1 MAYMAVVAP
10 LMLLL
15 RCTSAISLVSSL
27 LDDAQFEL
35 EPARRGRAGEL
46 QGAPTWRQLGNFTL
60 PAALQVKDLLPA
72 LDGCS
77 GFDCVLRYCAFD
89 DGAFSWGVKG
99 TRQGITRGVGW
110 TSYELNLSSQAWMP
124 KSTGTAWYHSL
135 SIVVPQGLSAGTR
148 QTGWATL
155 VIGGAGHGS
164 EEAKELAA
172 RTGAVAVVLGD
183 VPNEGLSFRK
193 EERYDL
199 GEGTLQAWSWTQYA
213 RHANHPEWPVEMPNV
228 KAVVR
233 AMDAVAEFTR
243 QAGALAAVPPVERFV
258 VSGESKRGL
267 ATYIAGA
274 VDPRVSAII
283 PLVMPLDFNTSEREA
298 VQNLGGVMPAKLD
311 YLREGVYDIP
321 DEANERLWAIIDP
334 LTYVDRLT
342 MPKLAMFVGNDAFF
356 PPDVSRSWWPLLP
369 EPKAFHCYGNAP
381 HGGYSSSNDFVEE
394 ADAFINAQIL
404 GTELPRVSWAISN
417 VTGAIS
423 VRQLS
428 GPSPTSVSL
437 WSARS
442 DGNVLRDFRSSLW
455 SPQVGLQA
463 LPAGGWLAELAPEAG
478 HWTAFYVAFEFAAA
492 SLGGRPWSLST
503 EVSVVPLTRPF
514 PDANQHDLQY
524 QKLIMSEV
532 DDGVDLE
539 KP

>member
-155 VIGGAGHGS
+155 VIGGTGHGS
-164 EEAKELAA
+164 EDAKELAA
-172 RTGAVAVVLGD
+172 RTGAVAVALGE
-183 VPNEGLSFRK
+183 VPNEGLSFRRQ
-193 EERYDL
+193 ERYDL
-199 GEGTLQAWSWTQYA
+199 AEETLKAWSWTQYA
-213 RHANHPEWPVEMPNV
+213 KHASHPEWPVEMPVV

-258 VSGESKRGL
+258 VTGESKRGI
-267 ATYIAGA
+267 ATYMAGA

-283 PLVMPLDFNTSEREA
+283 PMVIGLDFNTSEREA
-298 VQNLGGVMPAKLD
+298 LQNMGGIMPAKID
-311 YLREGVYDIP
+311 YLLEGVYDIP
-321 DEANERLWAIIDP
+321 DAARPRLWAIIDP
-334 LTYVDRLT
+334 LSYADRLT
-342 MPKLAMFVGNDAFF
+342 MPKLAMFAGNDMFF
-356 PPDVSRSWWPLLP
+356 PPDISRSWWPLLP
-369 EPKAFHCYGNAP
+369 EPKAFHFYGNTP
-381 HGGYSSSNDFVEE
+381 HGGYSDSNDFLEV
-394 ADAFINAQIL
+394 ADAFVNAQIL
-404 GTELPRVSWAISN
+404 GTELPRISWTISN
-417 VTGAIS
+417 LTGAIS

-437 WSARS
+437 WSART
-442 DGNVLRDFRSSLW
+442 DGNASRDFGSSLW
-455 SPQVGLQA
+455 SPAAQLQA
-463 LPAGGWLAELAPEAG
+463 LPAREGRAWLAELAPEDG
-478 HWTAFYVAFEFAAA
+478 RWTAFYVAFDFAAD
-492 SLGGRPWSLST
+492 SLGGRPWSTST
-503 EVSVVPLTRPF
+503 EVSVVPLTRPY
-514 PDANQHDLQY
+514 PDASRDDPRY
-524 QKLIMSEV
+524 KKLLLPEGF
-532 DDGVDLE
+532 DGFD
-539 KP
+539 